1 MNSSDFKFNLDTMR
15 IEEKKE
21 LKRFEAKT
29 IPQMPSNIRKVYD
42 SLTYREKIFIPYWFQ
57 TNSNTEAAILAGI
70 DSRNA
75 AVRGCQIFRTVEPV
89 VRYLEDCIFEHLTKK
104 YIKTNVIT
112 KEAILEKMVMMFTP
126 DFGDLEDYET
136 AKKNGFLAAA
146 KEIEFVAVHDEQ
158 TGAVIGH
165 KKVITKM
172 IDQKAVGMAICDIL
186 GFKAPI
192 QKEVSGPGGAPLQ
205 APVIHVHMNSIRAPQ
220 FDEAD
225 KAIPVR
231 IKTIN
236 QAITG

>member
-1 MNSSDFKFNLDTMR
+1 MR

-29 IPQMPSNIRKVYD
+29 IPQMPVAIRKVYD

-57 TNSNTEAAILAGI
+57 TNSNTEAALLAGI
-70 DSRNA
+70 DARNA

-126 DFGDLEDYET
+126 DLGDFEDYDT

-146 KEIEFVAVHDEQ
+146 KEVEFLPVYDANGMI
-158 TGAVIGH
+158 TGH
-165 KKVITKM
+165 KKVVTKL
-172 IDQKAVGMAICDIL
+172 IDQKAVGIAICDIL

-192 QKEVSGPGGAPLQ
+192 QKEVSGPGGTPLQ